1 MARPH
6 LVTLPYEVRD
16 KIFQEYFRV
25 EGGYVFNSES
35 EKLTTA
41 DGQPID
47 FSLMHTCR
55 LIAKDTRHLPFAV
68 NNISFSTF
76 SSPEWMA
83 WAGRHQF
90 LSQFLCLLKADL
102 IYHLQGPK
110 MSPELESALQD
121 KFPHL
126 MPDFKHRLENKGGEL
141 VRLWGINAGM
151 AREAI
156 AFSLR
161 FLGER
166 QYFDLA
172 GLLNK
177 AFPGW
182 KGSNDP
188 QDLLDL
194 SLDPWDIPS
203 KVVLTRAGRLLRDDA
218 MWRRSEDWDKGL
230 RAKYRFSAAA
240 VAIRFFRQ
248 LSVDQRRKLRFVTI
262 IEDAYAVCSP
272 STHAMG
278 LIEFCEDNPRL
289 RIKRHLKLSRR
300 IPAAFHPFSR
310 HFGYSGLG
318 RHLFSE
324 DDGGDYMDAWV
335 AVAGVST
342 WLEEAITLPDAGMP
356 PNSFTLFLDGEPD
369 KSYFSNIFQNTLVRH
384 GPLMHASKRLY
395 RTSPQQFDGA
405 PPYRLWQRV
414 ELSKAVE
421 YLTKAHS
428 TSESTHSTPLIRSNF
443 HPGQP
448 PDIESII

>member
-1 MARPH
+1 
-6 LVTLPYEVRD
+6 
-16 KIFQEYFRV
+16 
-25 EGGYVFNSES
+25 
-35 EKLTTA
+35 
-41 DGQPID
+41 
-47 FSLMHTCR
+47 
-55 LIAKDTRHLPFAV
+55 
-68 NNISFSTF
+68 
-76 SSPEWMA
+76 
-83 WAGRHQF
+83 
-90 LSQFLCLLKADL
+90 
-102 IYHLQGPK
+102 
-110 MSPELESALQD
+110 
-121 KFPHL
+121 
-126 MPDFKHRLENKGGEL
+126 MPDFKHRLESIYSSRRFSEESRGGLKGYAFQYKDEHRHVVDIIGDKGGEL

-166 QYFDLA
+166 QYFDLT

-194 SLDPWDIPS
+194 NLDPWDIPS

-218 MWRRSEDWDKGL
+218 MWQRSEDWDKGL

-278 LIEFCEDNPRL
+278 LVEFCKDNPRL
-289 RIKRHLKLSRR
+289 RIKLHLKLSRR

-318 RHLFSE
+318 RQLCSE
-324 DDGGDYMDAWV
+324 DDDGDYMDAWV
-335 AVAGVST
+335 AVTGVST

-369 KSYFSNIFQNTLVRH
+369 RAYFSIIFQNTLVRH

-395 RTSPQQFDGA
+395 RTSPYQFDGA

-421 YLTKAHS
+421 YLTKGSFYFGKYSQHPAH
-428 TSESTHSTPLIRSNF
+428 PLQLPSW
-443 HPGQP
+443 PA
-448 PDIESII
+448 S